1 MTIAV
6 VNINNIKEEY
16 LMGNGLDNAHNN
28 AFGNGKNPGI
38 GGVSGVGGTI
48 NNGSGGSS
56 KPGPSGFFNGWCLTP
71 GPDVPISY
79 DPNGYPRITITRGV
93 DPCRINVDLGSSA
106 YSNAAGIST
115 LGRFKPAGTWDPKP
129 GDWNVIENGKAYVGN
144 DDYDNYVVRVNTLL
158 YGMTTNKGA
167 LHNNPWLINPGD
179 NENGKV
185 SYYKSF
191 EFYRPEAEKTLTD
204 YLDVKDAIYSTS
216 LFYKETSNKFGD
228 AFAKQAEA
236 LAEGAKGKKIRNAAE
251 GIAAFNRYKDVLN
264 KKFSVAD
271 REAVARALESMNK
284 DQMAKNL
291 KTFGKAFGLVGTV
304 IDIGDMTTAMVK
316 GLRTG
321 DWGDAFRTGERLATS
336 KLASAAVA
344 FAYAALATTPLGI
357 VGYAL
362 IMAVTSALIDD
373 ALMKRIN
380 DFVMSL

>member
-16 LMGNGLDNAHNN
+16 LMGNGFDNAHAN

-38 GGVSGVGGTI
+38 GGVSGVGSTV

-56 KPGPSGFFNGWCLTP
+56 KPGPSGFFNGWCLKP
-71 GPDVPISY
+71 SKGPDQSY
-79 DPNGYPRITITRGV
+79 LDSNGEWHIVIDRGV
-93 DPCRINVDLGSSA
+93 DPCKITVDLGSSA
-106 YSNAAGIST
+106 YNNSAGFNT
-115 LGRFKPAGTWDPKP
+115 QGRFKSVGSWMPKP
-129 GDWNVIENGKAYVGN
+129 DDWNVIENGQSQIESGTL
-144 DDYDNYVVRVNTLL
+144 DNYTVRVNTTL
-158 YGMTTNKGA
+158 YGMSYKAGKPHYT
-167 LHNNPWLINPGD
+167 WFINPGD
-179 NENGKV
+179 GDNGKT
-185 SYYKSF
+185 STYKSF
-191 EFYRPEAEKTLTD
+191 EYYKPDAEKTLTD

-228 AFAKQAEA
+228 AFARQAEA

-271 REAVARALESMNK
+271 RNAVANALESMNK
-284 DQMAKNL
+284 DQMAKQL